1 VQRVQCTSPI
11 ATDVRLCGAVC
22 SAHEGLRCEHAR
34 IHKQC
39 LCEYTEL
46 SAATSSLPHR
56 IVLGWR
62 PATPLALSETP
73 CLTSCQHGASASRR
87 RSVLLGC
94 PETEPPM
101 ARDEAAN
108 PPMENRVTSTFPPG
122 SSAAN
127 SAKETAIDVHAEPT
141 TADPALSLADASPRA
156 RVPDG
161 GARMAYELSKLG
173 GPHHVIAPYRNCPSY
188 SRVLS

>member
-1 VQRVQCTSPI
+1 MP
-11 ATDVRLCGAVC
+11 DVL
-22 SAHEGLRCEHAR
+22 LQHAA
-34 IHKQC
+34 
-39 LCEYTEL
+39 
-46 SAATSSLPHR
+46 SAANVGP
-56 IVLGWR
+56 
-62 PATPLALSETP
+62 
-73 CLTSCQHGASASRR
+73 
-87 RSVLLGC
+87 LLGH

-127 SAKETAIDVHAEPT
+127 SAKETAIDVHTEPT
-141 TADPALSLADASPRA
+141 TCHAALPLARASPRA

-161 GARMAYELSKLG
+161 GARMAYGHSQLG